1 MEPANMI
8 YPDDFES
15 KIGFDQIRSMVD
27 DLCLCELGRE
37 KVRLM
42 HFLQSFPEIE
52 LHLNL
57 TSEFKEIC
65 IFEENFP
72 ADNYVDVTPWLKK
85 IKVEGSYLETEEL
98 SGLKKSLETIRA
110 ILRFFKNREDNDK
123 YPALK
128 GLVKDVTVYPFV
140 LEKIDGILNKYG
152 KIKDNASPE
161 LNRIRKNIQQK
172 QSEISRKLQSVLKH
186 ARDAGIVNPDAELT
200 IRNGRP
206 VIPVPSSNKRG
217 IKGFIHDES
226 ASGRTSFIEPV
237 EIVESNNEIR
247 ELEYA
252 ERREI
257 IRILTEFAT
266 VIRPYLDDLLLSYD
280 FLGTID
286 FLRAKALFAV
296 KIEAVKPAFFSTRS
310 FRWQR
315 AVHPLL
321 FLTHQKEDKEV
332 IPLDITLDEYNRI
345 LLISG
350 PNAGGKSVCLKTVG
364 MLQYML
370 QCGMLVP
377 LSENSEMGLFNRI
390 FIDIGDEQSLENDL
404 STYSSHLMNMK
415 FFLKNSD
422 KETLLLI
429 DEFGTGTEPMLGG
442 AIAEAMLDR
451 MNRNGSFGVITT
463 HYTNLKHFASS
474 TEGIINGA
482 MLFDTH
488 QIQPLYRLEIG
499 KPGSS
504 FAIDIARKIGVPEEI
519 LQSATEKL
527 GQEHIDF
534 DKHLREI
541 IRDKQ
546 YWANKRSKI
555 RLTEKKLEELS
566 EKYASEL
573 EQTKQLRKEII
584 EKAKYQAGEIV
595 NGANREF
602 EKTIR
607 EIRES
612 QAEKE
617 HTKKVRRDFEK
628 FTDHILDEKTE
639 EDIRIE
645 RKLEQIKNRQERKQ
659 EERKQN
665 GDKTV
670 SEKESFKKES
680 AIEAGDKV
688 RLFGQD
694 TVGEVLDVNNGS
706 ILVAFGSMITT
717 VKESRLEKIS
727 NKEYKRQARST
738 GIPVTSNYNVG
749 ERKLNFSQEIDVRGK
764 RADEALALVQKFVDE
779 ALVVDVREVRILHG
793 KGNGILRQLIRDY
806 LATVD
811 VVKSF
816 KDENVEH
823 GGAGIT
829 VVTFDY

>member
-1 MEPANMI
+1 MKELNSMI
-8 YPDDFES
+8 YPKDFEN
-15 KIGFDQIRSMVD
+15 KIGFDSIRSMISE
-27 DLCLCELGRE
+27 LCLCELGRE
-37 KVRLM
+37 KVSYM
-42 HFLQSFPEIE
+42 HFMQSFSEIE
-52 LHLNL
+52 HHLNL
-57 TSEFKEIC
+57 TAEFREIC
-65 IFEENFP
+65 VFEENFP

-85 IKVEGSYLETEEL
+85 IKVEGTYLETDQMA
-98 SGLKKSLETIRA
+98 GLKKSLETIRS
-110 ILRFFKNREDNDK
+110 ILRFFKTKDESEK

-128 GLVKDVTVYPFV
+128 NLVKEITVYPFV
-140 LEKIDGILNKYG
+140 LEKIDNILNKYG
-152 KIKDNASPE
+152 KIKDNASPD
-161 LNRIRKNIQQK
+161 LNKIRRSIQQK
-172 QSEISRKLQSVLKH
+172 QSDVSRKLLTILKK
-186 ARDAGIVNPDAELT
+186 ARDNGIVSSDAEVT

-206 VIPVPSSNKRG
+206 VIPVSSSNKRG

-226 ASGRTSFIEPV
+226 ASGRTSFIEPA
-237 EIVESNNEIR
+237 EIVETNNEIR

-257 IRILTEFAT
+257 IKILTGFAEA
-266 VIRPYLDDLLLSYD
+266 IRPYLDDLLLTYD

-286 FLRAKALFAV
+286 FLRAKALFA
-296 KIEAVKPAFFSTRS
+296 IRINAVKPAFFDTRS
-310 FRWQR
+310 FRWHK

-321 FLTHQKEDKEV
+321 FLAHRKEEKEV
-332 IPLDITLDEYNRI
+332 IPLDITLNENNRI

-364 MLQYML
+364 LLQYML

-377 LSENSEMGLFNRI
+377 LSENSEMGLFSRI

-422 KETLLLI
+422 ENSLLLI

-442 AIAEAMLDR
+442 AIAEAILDKL
-451 MNRNGSFGVITT
+451 NRNHSYGLITT

-474 TEGIINGA
+474 THGLINGA

-488 QIQPLYRLEIG
+488 KIQPLYRLEIG

-504 FAIDIARKIGVPEEI
+504 FAIDIARKIGVPEDI
-519 LQSATEKL
+519 LQGASEKL
-527 GQEHIDF
+527 GKEHVDF

-566 EKYASEL
+566 EKYAREL
-573 EQTKQLRKEII
+573 EQTKELRKEII
-584 EKAKYQAGEIV
+584 DKAKSQAGEILS
-595 NGANREF
+595 GANREF

-607 EIRES
+607 EIKES

-617 HTKKVRRDFEK
+617 RTKNVRREFETFAK
-628 FTDHILDEKTE
+628 NTLESDTE
-639 EDIRIE
+639 EDLRIE
-645 RKLEQIKNRQERKQ
+645 RKIEQIKNRQARKH
-659 EERKQN
+659 K
-665 GDKTV
+665 DKD
-670 SEKESFKKES
+670 KKEGKQPAKGS
-680 AIEAGDKV
+680 GKKEDTIETGDKV
-688 RLFGQD
+688 RLSGQD
-694 TVGEVLDVNNGS
+694 TIGEVLDINAGS
-706 ILVAFGSMITT
+706 ILVAFGNMITT
-717 VKESRLEKIS
+717 VKENRLEKIS
-727 NKEYKRQARST
+727 NKEYRQRARKS
-738 GIPVTSNYNVG
+738 GVSAGSNYNVG
-749 ERKLNFSQEIDVRGK
+749 DLKLNFKREIDVRGK
-764 RADEALALVQKFVDE
+764 RAEEALTQVGRFIDE
-779 ALVVDVREVRILHG
+779 ALVVNVKEVSILHG

-816 KDENVEH
+816 RDEHVER

>member
-1 MEPANMI
+1 M
-8 YPDDFES
+8 
-15 KIGFDQIRSMVD
+15 
-27 DLCLCELGRE
+27 
-37 KVRLM
+37 
-42 HFLQSFPEIE
+42 
-52 LHLNL
+52 
-57 TSEFKEIC
+57 
-65 IFEENFP
+65 
-72 ADNYVDVTPWLKK
+72 
-85 IKVEGSYLETEEL
+85 
-98 SGLKKSLETIRA
+98 
-110 ILRFFKNREDNDK
+110 
-123 YPALK
+123 
-128 GLVKDVTVYPFV
+128 
-140 LEKIDGILNKYG
+140 
-152 KIKDNASPE
+152 
-161 LNRIRKNIQQK
+161 
-172 QSEISRKLQSVLKH
+172 
-186 ARDAGIVNPDAELT
+186 
-200 IRNGRP
+200 
-206 VIPVPSSNKRG
+206 
-217 IKGFIHDES
+217 
-226 ASGRTSFIEPV
+226 
-237 EIVESNNEIR
+237 
-247 ELEYA
+247 
-252 ERREI
+252 
-257 IRILTEFAT
+257 
-266 VIRPYLDDLLLSYD
+266 
-280 FLGTID
+280 
-286 FLRAKALFAV
+286 
-296 KIEAVKPAFFSTRS
+296 
-310 FRWQR
+310 
-315 AVHPLL
+315 
-321 FLTHQKEDKEV
+321 
-332 IPLDITLDEYNRI
+332 
-345 LLISG
+345 
-350 PNAGGKSVCLKTVG
+350 
-364 MLQYML
+364 
-370 QCGMLVP
+370 
-377 LSENSEMGLFNRI
+377 
-390 FIDIGDEQSLENDL
+390 

-442 AIAEAMLDR
+442 AIAEAILDR
-451 MNRNGSFGVITT
+451 MNKNGSFGVITT

-488 QIQPLYRLEIG
+488 KIQPLYRLEIG

-519 LQSATEKL
+519 LKSATEKL

-566 EKYASEL
+566 EKYANEL

-584 EKAKYQAGEIV
+584 EKAKNQAGEIV

-617 HTKKVRRDFEK
+617 RTKKVRKDFET
-628 FTDHILDEKTE
+628 FTDNILDGKTE

-645 RKLEQIKNRQERKQ
+645 RKLEQIKNRQKRKQ
-659 EERKQN
+659 SDKEKSR
-665 GDKTV
+665 DKTALEKV
-670 SEKESFKKES
+670 SVKKEDV
-680 AIEAGDKV
+680 IEAGDKV

-717 VKESRLEKIS
+717 VKENRLEKIS
-727 NKEYKRQARST
+727 SKEYKRQARRS
-738 GIPVTSNYNVG
+738 GISATSNYNVG

-764 RADEALALVQKFVDE
+764 RADEALALVQKLVDE

-793 KGNGILRQLIRDY
+793 KGNGILRQMIRDY

-816 KDENVEH
+816 KDEQVEH